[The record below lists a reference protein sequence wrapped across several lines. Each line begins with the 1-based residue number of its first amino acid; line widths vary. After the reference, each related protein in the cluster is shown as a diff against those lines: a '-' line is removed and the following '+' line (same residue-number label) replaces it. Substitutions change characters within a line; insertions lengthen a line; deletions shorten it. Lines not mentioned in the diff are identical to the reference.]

1 MGTDKVIVFYMK
13 SCILILIFFFQLL
26 DLFSLDDPSK
36 ERNKQSSSSHSIK
49 SVLETLPELWDTKI
63 YDDEYD
69 LNSFI
74 QTLNEA

>member
-1 MGTDKVIVFYMK
+1 MTII
-13 SCILILIFFFQLL
+13 CAPQLL

-36 ERNKQSSSSHSIK
+36 QKNRTNSSSGSIK

-74 QTLNEA
+74 QTLNNA

>member
-1 MGTDKVIVFYMK
+1 MSTYCLKIPKY
-13 SCILILIFFFQLL
+13 ILIDLCASQLL

-36 ERNKQSSSSHSIK
+36 EKSRTNSSGGSMK
-49 SVLETLPELWDTKI
+49 SVLETLPELWDSKI

-74 QTLNEA
+74 QTLKND

>member
-1 MGTDKVIVFYMK
+1 LK
-13 SCILILIFFFQLL
+13 ILIIIINLCASQLL

-36 ERNKQSSSSHSIK
+36 EKNRNNSSGGSIK

-74 QTLNEA
+74 QTLNND